1 MIYSSAP
8 SPASAGMFA
17 IVRAHA
23 GIVTVECDGFA
34 SKRRADSIAATMND
48 SYEAARIKS
57 QQSAIHP
64 ADRRLVSG
72 CYTDH
77 DAG

>member
-34 SKRRADSIAATMND
+34 SKRRADNIAATMNA
-48 SYEAARIKS
+48 SYEAAQIKLN
-57 QQSAIHP
+57 QSAIHP
-64 ADRRLVSG
+64 ADRKLIKDFFL
-72 CYTDH
+72 DH
-77 DAG
+77 